1 MSVAG
6 RTLILDVT
14 TEELTWNERI
24 RLPHTLD
31 VAATTA
37 NYVNGRLTVTVPT
50 APEAQSRNVE
60 ITVGAPAQLAP
71 ADEAAGQAEADQ
83 SASGTNDSE

>member
-1 MSVAG
+1 M
-6 RTLILDVT
+6 
-14 TEELTWNERI
+14 
-24 RLPHTLD
+24 
-31 VAATTA
+31 
-37 NYVNGRLTVTVPT
+37 PT